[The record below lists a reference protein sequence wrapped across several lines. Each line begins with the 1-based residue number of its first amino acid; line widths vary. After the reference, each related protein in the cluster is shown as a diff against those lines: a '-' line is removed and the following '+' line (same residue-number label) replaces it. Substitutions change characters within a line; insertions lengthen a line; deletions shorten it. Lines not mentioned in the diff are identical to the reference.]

1 MRPPLFLAI
10 ACGIAAACT
19 EPPIELRLALPDPA
33 TVSEFDLSCV
43 YAVKTRVI
51 GNDRGDGRGTEVH
64 EDCVD
69 FDTAPQTFSEL
80 AARLRDQFRF
90 DVPRGGLAGVQ
101 VSGFFGRCS
110 DPTGTFESIVYGG
123 APNEGGGT
131 LTVPLKPGV
140 SCNMTQ
146 GYNVRV
152 FDLAALYATLPG
164 GGTCA
169 APPDPVKIFA
179 GLIRPSMLGDHA
191 PPTAFEY
198 GHSSVDTSDG
208 MARIQSYRPL
218 TAAPACSAIAY
229 RGTASVGLTCVRP
242 SPQARGVCGIG
253 DELEVI
259 SLPIAQA
266 AASVDRATSATYGPV
281 VFGSVWEASGNRVP
295 IAGATVELADP
306 SRGKVVYIDISA
318 EPGASPPRLRQMV
331 PVSGQAT
338 NASGGFLLYIPG
350 EATDIVVRA
359 PNHMSQT
366 VRVASVGDTLPA
378 VAVAL
383 ARQ

>member
-10 ACGIAAACT
+10 ACGTAAACT
-19 EPPIELRLALPDPA
+19 EPPIEMRLALPDPA

-208 MARIQSYRPL
+208 MARIHIEVEIANFYP
-218 TAAPACSAIAY
+218 AIA
-229 RGTASVGLTCVRP
+229 SKVGRWFYIVTQSRIHVLVCYGFLRSLARLDLAESKVGRFATLDDVP
-242 SPQARGVCGIG
+242 DPQAPPPSARPTARTGSPGG
-253 DELEVI
+253 ELQPDR
-259 SLPIAQA
+259 SA
-266 AASVDRATSATYGPV
+266 A
-281 VFGSVWEASGNRVP
+281 
-295 IAGATVELADP
+295 
-306 SRGKVVYIDISA
+306 
-318 EPGASPPRLRQMV
+318 
-331 PVSGQAT
+331 
-338 NASGGFLLYIPG
+338 
-350 EATDIVVRA
+350 
-359 PNHMSQT
+359 
-366 VRVASVGDTLPA
+366 
-378 VAVAL
+378 
-383 ARQ
+383 